1 MKKNYLLKFFLIVLV
16 IALDL
21 VTKEIF
27 YGQDITFIPQVI
39 SCRDVGALNTGGA
52 WGIMGDSPWILVAFT
67 FIFLVLVVVLEM
79 KWKNDNMLYSIAL
92 SFVVGGALGNL
103 IDRIFLGG
111 VRDFLFFEFWV
122 DFPTFNVADS
132 FLCVGVVLLAIFILF
147 IDKEAKGESK
157 WII

>member
-1 MKKNYLLKFFLIVLV
+1 VADMKKNYLLKFFLIVLV

-39 SCRDVGALNTGGA
+39 SCRDAGALNTGGA

-147 IDKEAKGESK
+147 IDKEEKGESK
-157 WII
+157 